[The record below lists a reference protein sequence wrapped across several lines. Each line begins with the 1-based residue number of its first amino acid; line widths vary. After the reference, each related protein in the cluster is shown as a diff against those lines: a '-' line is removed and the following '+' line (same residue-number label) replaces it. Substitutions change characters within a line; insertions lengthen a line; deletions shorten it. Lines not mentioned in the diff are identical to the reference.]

1 MSFLF
6 APLSWAENQ
15 YPSKN
20 KSYLQELWDLVPYAK
35 GTGRNL
41 LYSCNTWTDAQRAW
55 LFVTPWTALCQA
67 PLSIEFSRKEY
78 WHGFP
83 FFSPGDLSDPE
94 IELGSLTLRAD
105 SLPPEPPGKP
115 YFHSHFHAS
124 KNRQTDPGTVCGNGT
139 CLGIVSVPLDY
150 DWGASRLC

>member
-15 YPSKN
+15 CPSKN
-20 KSYLQELWDLVPYAK
+20 KSYLQELWDLLPYAK

-41 LYSCNTWTDAQRAW
+41 LYWCITWADAQRVW
-55 LFVTPWTALCQA
+55 LFVTPWTVLCQA
-67 PLSIEFSRKEY
+67 PLSIKFSRQDY
-78 WHGFP
+78 WHGLP
-83 FFSPGDLSDPE
+83 FFSPGDLPDPE
-94 IELGSLTLRAD
+94 IEPRSLTRQAD
-105 SLPPEPPGKP
+105 SLPSEPPGKP
-115 YFHSHFHAS
+115 YFHFHAS
-124 KNRQTDPGTVCGNGT
+124 KNRQRDPGLVCGNGR